1 MTRFHMNRRALLAAA
16 SAGVGLAF
24 AGRVAAQA
32 SGPRN
37 KMVVVIARGAMDG
50 LSVTV
55 PYGDANYVALR
66 GGLALPAPGE
76 AGGALELG
84 EGFGLH
90 PALAGLHGLYGQG
103 QLRFAPAVA
112 LPVRIRS
119 HFDAQD
125 VLENGGERLRSQ
137 ADGWLNRAI
146 VAAGGTALRGL
157 SIGAQTPLILRGDA
171 PISSWAPGGQVRG
184 EDRIASLLQDLY
196 VDDPMLGQNL
206 ARGLATEELVAQ
218 GREMDTEADAAPRP
232 IRRNDVQGL
241 GRAVARLMTGD
252 EGADIVAVSL
262 DGWDTHAG
270 QRAQLQ
276 TRLTGLDQLT
286 SGLREGLGDQ
296 WSRTVVVVATE
307 FGRTARANGTQGT
320 DHGTGS
326 SLLLAGGA
334 LKAGGAIGDWPT
346 LADNRL
352 FEDRDL
358 APTLDIRSLF
368 KGVLRDHVGVDRAAL
383 DDRVF
388 PGSAAEAPTLNGL
401 V

>member
-1 MTRFHMNRRALLAAA
+1 MTRFDLNRRTLLGAA
-16 SAGVGLAF
+16 SAGMGLAF

-37 KMVVVIARGAMDG
+37 KMVFVIARGAMDG

-55 PYGDANYVALR
+55 PYADPNYLPLR
-66 GGLALPAPGE
+66 GSLALAAPGE
-76 AGGALELG
+76 AGGALDLG
-84 EGFGLH
+84 DGFGLH
-90 PALAGLHGLYGQG
+90 PALAGLHRLHGAGQM
-103 QLRFAPAVA
+103 RFAPAVA

-125 VLENGGERLRSQ
+125 VLENGGEGLRQ
-137 ADGWLNRAI
+137 QTDGWLNRAI
-146 VAAGGTALRGL
+146 VAAGGASLRGL

-171 PISSWAPGGQVRG
+171 PVSSWAPGGEVRG

-196 VDDPMLGQNL
+196 VEDPMLGQSL
-206 ARGLATEELVAQ
+206 ARGLATEELVARD
-218 GREMDTEADAAPRP
+218 GASGPV
-232 IRRNDVQGL
+232 RRNDIPAL
-241 GRAVARLMTGD
+241 GRAVARLMTD
-252 EGADIVAVSL
+252 EQGADIVALSL

-276 TRLTGLDQLT
+276 TRLTGLDQLI
-286 SGLREGLGDQ
+286 SSLQNGLADQ

-334 LKAGGAIGDWPT
+334 LKAGGLVGDWPT
-346 LADNRL
+346 LAENRL
-352 FEDRDL
+352 FEGRDL
-358 APTLDIRSLF
+358 APTLDIRSVF
-368 KGVLRDHVGVDRAAL
+368 KGVLRDHVGVDLAAL
-383 DDRVF
+383 NARVF
-388 PGSAAEAPTLNGL
+388 PASATEAPALSGL